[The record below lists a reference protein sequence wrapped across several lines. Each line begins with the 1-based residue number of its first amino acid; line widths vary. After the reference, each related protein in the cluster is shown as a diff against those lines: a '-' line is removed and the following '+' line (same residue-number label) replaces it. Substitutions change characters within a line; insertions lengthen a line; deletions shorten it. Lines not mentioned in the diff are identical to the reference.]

1 MRRVAVTGGRMAD
14 KNVLSRGISLY
25 KKNDYNG
32 ALAFFLSLPD
42 DSELNNMDL
51 AYYIGLCYAK
61 LERYDDALLYLEQV
75 VTSGAEIDRI
85 LQCRYV
91 LAIIYA
97 NSGRKKLAEFE
108 LNKLLESGYRPAMV
122 YSSLAYVAW
131 KQDDIERSIEYYKKA
146 IELEPDNSTA
156 LNGMGYVLA
165 CENRDL
171 TKALSF
177 CKRALS
183 KQPDSAACLDSVG
196 WVYVKL
202 GLMDDAFKYLNQ
214 AKEKLPMNEEI
225 AEHLRIAQES

>member
-1 MRRVAVTGGRMAD
+1 MAD
-14 KNVLSRGISLY
+14 NTLGRGISLY
-25 KKNDYNG
+25 KKSDFNG
-32 ALAFFLSLPD
+32 ALAYFLSLPD
-42 DSELNNMDL
+42 DSDLNNIEL

-75 VTSGAEIDRI
+75 VTSGSDLDRI

-91 LAIIYA
+91 LAVIYA
-97 NSGRKKLAEFE
+97 GSGRKKLAEFE

-131 KQDDIERSIEYYKKA
+131 KQDDVERSIDYYKKA
-146 IELEPDNSTA
+146 IEIEPENSTA

-177 CKRALS
+177 CKRALD
-183 KQPDSAACLDSVG
+183 KQPNSAACLDSVG
-196 WVYVKL
+196 WVYLKL

-214 AKEKLPMNEEI
+214 AKEKLPDNEEI
-225 AEHLRIAQES
+225 AEHLRIAQEN

>member
-1 MRRVAVTGGRMAD
+1 MAD